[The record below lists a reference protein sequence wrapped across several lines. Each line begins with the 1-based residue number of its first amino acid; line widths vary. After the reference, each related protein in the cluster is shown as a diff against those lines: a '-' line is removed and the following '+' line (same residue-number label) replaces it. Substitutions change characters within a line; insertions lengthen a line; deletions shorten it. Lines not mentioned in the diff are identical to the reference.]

1 MIKINLFLKII
12 IWKNIIK
19 DMIDYL
25 EFIFLKTFKG
35 IFFIKRM
42 IRKII

>member
-19 DMIDYL
+19 DMVDYL
-25 EFIFLKTFKG
+25 EFILKKIFKG
-35 IFFIKRM
+35 IFLLK
-42 IRKII
+42 